1 MSCQNS
7 SFSTVKT
14 AQSASQPTDTTF
26 ASCHDTQVK
35 LNMMNM
41 KHEKREP
48 SQSYRLQKLVHQIP
62 KAWARWSWSPSNFPV
77 DVCHVYL
84 SKRKRKTIKRNQKT
98 TFLIKSVCQVFGIAA
113 SALYFHL
120 RVPFD
125 AVGIGQNHPP
135 LGVDHEP
142 GPAGTVLP
150 SPLPWQR
157 KVGGAVDAP
166 NLSVPRKFGS
176 RWVDVVPSGKLT

>member
-1 MSCQNS
+1 MY
-7 SFSTVKT
+7 V
-14 AQSASQPTDTTF
+14 TF
-26 ASCHDTQVK
+26 IYP
-35 LNMMNM
+35 N
-41 KHEKREP
+41 EKG
-48 SQSYRLQKLVHQIP
+48 K
-62 KAWARWSWSPSNFPV
+62 
-77 DVCHVYL
+77 L
-84 SKRKRKTIKRNQKT
+84 SKEIKKPPSSSNP
-98 TFLIKSVCQVFGIAA
+98 VCQVFGIAA